1 MSFWR
6 YRLYLRTNGCPIV
19 SMKDVVKCSF
29 FPFPFV
35 LKKPVKIMS
44 DGVQIA
50 EIPNSLPS
58 IKLQFSFPSNYPSE
72 SAPQIAVSCDWF
84 DESSEDHLGQ
94 TLEALFVPG
103 EPIVYN
109 AYECT
114 KELYAYSDGGEISIP
129 QPGVCLKM
137 IQHDLRA
144 FNASVRSNGA
154 FCNIC
159 FESVKGSDLIL
170 FGCRHPMC
178 TECLRRFAKVHI
190 YDGTVENLKC
200 PMCAIQ
206 IIPRFIRPL
215 LSNEEVERWERLL
228 LQKSLIRC
236 QTLLYCP
243 RCSPPVATIAEDNC
257 AKCTKCR
264 FAFCVLCLNGWH
276 GGTKCIDYNAK
287 LSQLRRRA
295 KK

>member
-1 MSFWR
+1 
-6 YRLYLRTNGCPIV
+6 
-19 SMKDVVKCSF
+19 
-29 FPFPFV
+29 
-35 LKKPVKIMS
+35 
-44 DGVQIA
+44 
-50 EIPNSLPS
+50 
-58 IKLQFSFPSNYPSE
+58 
-72 SAPQIAVSCDWF
+72 
-84 DESSEDHLGQ
+84 
-94 TLEALFVPG
+94 
-103 EPIVYN
+103 
-109 AYECT
+109 
-114 KELYAYSDGGEISIP
+114 
-129 QPGVCLKM
+129 M

-228 LQKSLIRC
+228 LQKSLDSMPDVF
-236 QTLLYCP
+236 LLPALLASGC
-243 RCSPPVATIAEDNC
+243 DNC
-257 AKCTKCR
+257 
-264 FAFCVLCLNGWH
+264 
-276 GGTKCIDYNAK
+276 
-287 LSQLRRRA
+287 
-295 KK
+295 